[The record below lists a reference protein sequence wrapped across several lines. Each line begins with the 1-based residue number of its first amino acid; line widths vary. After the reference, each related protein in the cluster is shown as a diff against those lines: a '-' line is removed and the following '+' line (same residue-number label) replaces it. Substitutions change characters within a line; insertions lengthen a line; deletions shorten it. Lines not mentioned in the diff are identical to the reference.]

1 MVVPH
6 GADRSPPVLQR
17 VPCRVASAG
26 DGAPPLELE
35 LIAAKPASTGGER
48 TPLLFLHGA
57 FAGAWVWAE
66 HFLPFF
72 AAAGYP
78 AYALSLRGHAG
89 SDGIDQLVRYGVDD
103 FVADVGAALSVIGA
117 PTVLVGHS
125 MGGLIAQRCLG
136 ALDLSGLVLLA
147 SVPPEGLFTI
157 NIRLALSSPHLWT
170 EMALA
175 AVLHPNFADPQT
187 MRRAM
192 LSDTIPLQ
200 RLQDYFA
207 RMQNE
212 ATRAT
217 LEAQFP
223 CVWRSAA
230 SLRVPTLVVGAS
242 RDRLIPRDAVVRTAW
257 FHGSELREI
266 ADMAHAMMLEPH
278 WQEAADLLLD
288 WLRGKA
294 F

>member
-1 MVVPH
+1 VPH
-6 GADRSPPVLQR
+6 GTDRSVPLR
-17 VPCRVASAG
+17 HVPCRVASG
-26 DGAPPLELE
+26 GNGTPPLELE
-35 LIAAKPASTGGER
+35 LIAAPASTGSGGR
-48 TPLLFLHGA
+48 PPLLFLHGA
-57 FAGAWVWAE
+57 FAGAWVWTE

-89 SDGIDQLVRYGVDD
+89 SDGIDKLVRYGIDD

-117 PTVLVGHS
+117 PAVLVGHS

-136 ALDLSGLVLLA
+136 VLDLRGLVLMA

-175 AVLHPNFADPQT
+175 AVLHPTFADPQT

-192 LSDTIPLQ
+192 LSDTIPLH
-200 RLQDYFA
+200 RLHDYYA

-230 SLRVPTLVVGAS
+230 AFRIPTLAVGAA
-242 RDRLIPRDAVVRTAW
+242 RDRLIPRDAVARTAW

-288 WLRGKA
+288 WLRRKG